1 LSPGVEQQVA
11 AFQRRTVDLV
21 SPGDLAA
28 KLARGRPLRIKYG
41 CDPSAP
47 DLHLGHT
54 VPLDKLRELQELGH
68 TIIFLVGDFTAMIGD
83 PTGRN
88 KTRAPLTREA
98 VKQNAETYT
107 SQVGAVLDLRK
118 VEIRFNTEWMD
129 ALPSAEFIR
138 LASHQ
143 PVARMLER
151 DDFKRRFHGG
161 VSIALHEFM
170 YPLVQAY
177 DSVALRADVEVG
189 GTDQT
194 FNLLLGREIQRAYG
208 QEPQVVLTLPLL
220 EGTDGSEKMSKSL
233 GNAIGI
239 REPAEE
245 MYGKTMSIPDA
256 LLERWIALLG
266 QPEWE
271 LDALLAAVRE
281 GSGNP
286 RDLKGAL
293 ARGLV
298 SRFHGAA
305 AAAAAEGRF
314 ARVFREHR
322 APEDLPVIEQQ
333 AEDPRGMPLID
344 ALVALG
350 FAKTRS
356 EARRLVGQGGVRVDE
371 SRADDV
377 EAYLSPGEHLVQ
389 AGKRRFA
396 RLRLGSMRAGAP
408 ST

>member
-1 LSPGVEQQVA
+1 MTLPVERQMDV
-11 AFQRRTVDLV
+11 FRTRTVDLV
-21 SPGDLAA
+21 SARELSERLG
-28 KLARGRPLRIKYG
+28 RGRPLRIKYG

-83 PTGRN
+83 PTGRS
-88 KTRAPLTREA
+88 KTRVPLTSEA
-98 VKQNAETYT
+98 VAKNAETYT
-107 SQVGAVLDLRK
+107 SQVSCVLDVNR
-118 VEIRFNTEWMD
+118 VEIRFNSEWMNRM
-129 ALPSAEFIR
+129 SVAELIR

-151 DDFKRRFHGG
+151 DDFKRRFQTG
-161 VSIALHEFM
+161 VSIAIHEFL

-189 GTDQT
+189 GTDQL

-208 QEPQVVLTLPLL
+208 QEPQVVLTVPLL

-239 REPAEE
+239 RDAPEE

-256 LLERWIALLG
+256 LLARWIELLG
-266 QPEWE
+266 RPEWNLRQSPE
-271 LDALLAAVRE
+271 ALGAEPA
-281 GSGNP
+281 NP
-286 RDLKGAL
+286 RDLKAAL
-293 ARGLV
+293 ARALV
-298 SRFHGAA
+298 GRFHGHAA
-305 AAAAAEGRF
+305 AASAEQHF
-314 ARVFREHR
+314 ERVFREHR
-322 APEDLPVIEQQ
+322 APSDVPEVELQVAD
-333 AEDPRGMPLID
+333 ARGMPLVD

-356 EARRLVGQGGVRVDE
+356 EARRLVAQGGVRVDE
-371 SRADDV
+371 VRASDA
-377 EAYLSPGEHLVQ
+377 EAYLRPGSHLVQ
-389 AGKRRFA
+389 AGRRRFA
-396 RLRLGSMRAGAP
+396 RLNLLQKSC
-408 ST
+408 

>member
-1 LSPGVEQQVA
+1 MTRAVDEQVE
-11 AFQRRTVDLV
+11 AFRGRTVDLV
-21 SPGDLAA
+21 SAGELAA

-54 VPLDKLRELQELGH
+54 VPLDKLRQLQELGH
-68 TIIFLVGDFTAMIGD
+68 TIVFLVGDFTAMIGD
-83 PTGRN
+83 PTGRS

-98 VKQNAETYT
+98 VKQNSETYT
-107 SQVGAVLDLRK
+107 AQVSSVLDVDR
-118 VEIRFNTEWMD
+118 VEIRFNSEWMD
-129 ALPSAEFIR
+129 TLTTAEFIR

-161 VSIALHEFM
+161 ISIALHEFM

-177 DSVALRADVEVG
+177 DSVALRADVELG

-208 QEPQVVLTLPLL
+208 QEPQIVLTVPLL
-220 EGTDGSEKMSKSL
+220 EGTDGADKMSKSL

-256 LLERWIALLG
+256 LLERWIGLLAR
-266 QPEWE
+266 PEWE
-271 LDALLAAVRE
+271 LDGKLASVRE
-281 GSGNP
+281 GALNP
-286 RDLKGAL
+286 RDLKAAL
-293 ARGLV
+293 ARALV
-298 SRFHGAA
+298 ARFHGSAA
-305 AAAAAEGRF
+305 GEAAEQHF
-314 ARVFREHR
+314 NRVFREHR
-322 APEDLPVIEQQ
+322 APEGLPIVEKQV
-333 AEDPRGMPLID
+333 ADPRGLLLID
-344 ALVALG
+344 ALIALG
-350 FAKTRS
+350 FAQSRS
-356 EARRLVGQGGVRVDE
+356 EARRLVSQGGVRVDDA
-371 SRADDV
+371 RVDDDDS
-377 EAYLSPGEHLVQ
+377 YLGHGDHLVQ

-396 RLRLGSMRAGAP
+396 RLRLALAAR
-408 ST
+408 

>member
-1 LSPGVEQQVA
+1 MTLGVEQHVA
-11 AFQRRTVDLV
+11 AFRSRSVDLV
-21 SPGDLAA
+21 SAPELAA
-28 KLARGRPLRIKYG
+28 KLARGQPLRVKYG

-54 VPLDKLRELQELGH
+54 VPLDKLRQLQELGH

-83 PTGRN
+83 PTGRS

-98 VKQNAETYT
+98 VKENAETYT
-107 SQVGAVLDLRK
+107 AQVSSVLDVDR
-118 VEIRFNTEWMD
+118 VEIRFNSEWMD
-129 ALPSAEFIR
+129 SLTTAEFIR

-177 DSVALRADVEVG
+177 DSVALRADVEIG

-208 QEPQVVLTLPLL
+208 QEPQIVLTVPLL
-220 EGTDGSEKMSKSL
+220 EGTDGADKMSKSL

-256 LLERWIALLG
+256 LLERWIDLLG
-266 QPEWE
+266 RPEW
-271 LDALLAAVRE
+271 ALEAKLASLRN
-281 GSGNP
+281 GSLNP
-286 RDLKGAL
+286 RDLKAAL
-293 ARGLV
+293 ARALV
-298 SRFHGAA
+298 ARFHGPD
-305 AAAAAEGRF
+305 AAAAAEQHF
-314 ARVFREHR
+314 DRVFREHR
-322 APEDLPVIEQQ
+322 APEDLPVVEKRVD
-333 AEDPRGMPLID
+333 DPRGLPLID

-350 FAKTRS
+350 FAKSRS
-356 EARRLVGQGGVRVDE
+356 EARRLVAQGGVQVDAV
-371 SRADDV
+371 RAGDG
-377 EAYLSPGEHLVQ
+377 EAFLAPGEHLVQ

-396 RLRLGSMRAGAP
+396 RLRLGPDARS
-408 ST
+408 

>member
-1 LSPGVEQQVA
+1 MTLGIEQHVS
-11 AFQRRTVDLV
+11 AFRSRSVDLV
-21 SPGDLAA
+21 SAPELAA

-54 VPLDKLRELQELGH
+54 VPLDKLRQLQELGH
-68 TIIFLVGDFTAMIGD
+68 TIVFLVGDFTAMIGD
-83 PTGRN
+83 PTGRS

-107 SQVGAVLDLRK
+107 SQVSSVLDASRI
-118 VEIRFNTEWMD
+118 EIRFNSEWMD
-129 ALPSAEFIR
+129 SLKSAEFIR

-161 VSIALHEFM
+161 VSIALHEFL

-177 DSVALRADVEVG
+177 DSVALRADVELG

-208 QEPQVVLTLPLL
+208 QEPQIVLTVPLL
-220 EGTDGSEKMSKSL
+220 EGTDGTDKMSKSL

-256 LLERWIALLG
+256 LLERWIGLLAR
-266 QPEWE
+266 PEW
-271 LDALLAAVRE
+271 ALEARLASVRD
-281 GSGNP
+281 GSLNP
-286 RDLKGAL
+286 RDLKAAL
-293 ARGLV
+293 ARALV
-298 SRFHGAA
+298 ARFHGADA
-305 AAAAAEGRF
+305 AASAEQHF
-314 ARVFREHR
+314 ERVFREHR
-322 APEDLPVIEQQ
+322 APEHLPVVERRV
-333 AEDPRGMPLID
+333 ADARGLPLID
-344 ALVALG
+344 ALLALG
-350 FAKTRS
+350 FAKSRS
-356 EARRLVGQGGVRVDE
+356 EARRLVSQGGVHVDE
-371 SRADDV
+371 QRAGDG
-377 EAYLSPGEHLVQ
+377 EAFLAPGEHLVQ

-396 RLRLGSMRAGAP
+396 RLRLGLDARS
-408 ST
+408 